1 MIITQ
6 NPHGL
11 VADDGDILHDYVFR
25 DEVKPPRLVGVFNM
39 IGRTPNRAMRAMEMM
54 RDASRASIAFQH
66 ITINPKYN
74 LSEQDRDFA
83 VSRILEVLGAEE
95 HGYVLVEHFKE
106 RAVAKRADHH
116 FHLIVSHVGP
126 DLRALDMSHSYAR
139 LEAVARCLEVDFGEE
154 LTPTM
159 RPEAVAYF
167 ARAIGRDDVADLVL
181 EMHHENGHIVAPF
194 EIGSFESGTA
204 DCADFDIAGVDITAA
219 AENDIINTVL
229 SDGETS
235 VSLSNCQLLEAPDI
249 SGDDGLHSFPV
260 TPNWAFDPN
269 NTADCSKGEI
279 RLSGGEVEMTAAI
292 GAAFNRDEAMP
303 PSLDPMEIT
312 ASTRA
317 ESERRDDIS
326 SGSIDAAILQLST
339 KPNAETARIRILQ
352 RLDNHEKRLQHQ
364 LRTLNTP
371 VGEPEKLTRARSVL
385 AAAKRRLQEARKT
398 EEAARNEIAE
408 LDARR
413 PNSLIAK
420 ITGKA
425 AKFAARYDEAKK
437 LRAHAM
443 SGLRFAQNHVDCSSV
458 AMEAAEERWKAEQR
472 EIQRDRDQE
481 ISRIDLELRRIAR
494 TRTILSQNPELAL
507 QPETLAAA
515 VTRSCERQGIDVR
528 CDVSSY
534 STRPPM

>member
-6 NPHGL
+6 NRHGL
-11 VADDGDILHDYVFR
+11 SPDDGDILNDYVFR
-25 DEVKPPRLVGVFNM
+25 DELKPPRLVGVFNM
-39 IGRTPNRAMRAMEMM
+39 IGRTPKLAMRAMEMM

-74 LSEQDRDFA
+74 LSEQERDLA
-83 VSRILEVLGAEE
+83 VSRILEVLDAEE
-95 HGYVLVEHFKE
+95 HGYVLVEHFKK
-106 RAVAKRADHH
+106 RASPGRADHH
-116 FHLIVSHVGP
+116 FHLVIAHVGP
-126 DLRALDMSHSYAR
+126 HLRALDMSHSYAR

-154 LTPTM
+154 LTPTV

-167 ARAIGRDDVADLVL
+167 ARGMGRDDVADLVL
-181 EMHHENGHIVAPF
+181 EMHHENGHVVAPF
-194 EIGSFESGTA
+194 EISAFESRTA
-204 DCADFDIAGVDITAA
+204 DCADFDIAGLDIASATAGANTNTDRSDEETAA
-219 AENDIINTVL
+219 
-229 SDGETS
+229 SR
-235 VSLSNCQLLEAPDI
+235 SNQHSKGTPDI
-249 SGDDGLHSFPV
+249 ANDDGLHSFPG
-260 TPNWAFDPN
+260 TPYWAFNPN

-364 LRTLNTP
+364 LRALNTP

-437 LRAHAM
+437 RRADAM
-443 SGLRFAQNHVDCSSV
+443 KDLRFAQNQFDRSSV
-458 AMEAAEERWKAEQR
+458 AMKAAEERWKAELR
-472 EIQRDRDQE
+472 KIQRQRDQE
-481 ISRIDLELRRIAR
+481 ISRIDLELRRIACIR
-494 TRTILSQNPELAL
+494 AILHERPELAL
-507 QPETLAAA
+507 QPKELAA
-515 VTRSCERQGIDVR
+515 VTRSRERQDIDVG
-528 CDVSSY
+528 CDVLGFSP
-534 STRPPM
+534 RPPI